1 MLHNKYVTRSSMVWS
16 NAKDLQLLK
25 QIAVEGVL
33 THKQRSKD
41 RGTKWQ
47 KVADNIIVSVGHDLT
62 FRAARDRYNMVAK
75 KYRARM
81 AREERAT
88 GEGGE
93 ELTENE
99 SLLEE
104 LIEIEDETERQMEN
118 ENEAKNKRI
127 DQERVQALEMRERAM
142 ERLGQT
148 RKRVGEAS
156 GNGKPAQ
163 KRRRSGDMMEWLQE
177 RVELEKEE
185 KELKHHEKKEF
196 MEAQRM
202 QHAEMMQIMQQ
213 SQQQFS
219 MQVKLSEQHLQ
230 HQMQQQQ
237 QMQQQLMALM
247 QQQQQQTQLLARM
260 LEKNF

>member
-16 NAKDLQLLK
+16 NAKDLHLLK
-25 QIAVEGVL
+25 QIAAEGVL
-33 THKQRSKD
+33 THKQISKE

-47 KVADNIIVSVGHDLT
+47 KVADNISVSVGHDLT
-62 FRAARDRYNMVAK
+62 SRAARDRYNMVAK

-93 ELTENE
+93 EMTENE

-163 KRRRSGDMMEWLQE
+163 KRRRSADMMEWFARE
-177 RVELEKEE
+177 DRVGKRREGA
-185 KELKHHEKKEF
+185 
-196 MEAQRM
+196 EA
-202 QHAEMMQIMQQ
+202 
-213 SQQQFS
+213 S
-219 MQVKLSEQHLQ
+219 
-230 HQMQQQQ
+230 
-237 QMQQQLMALM
+237 
-247 QQQQQQTQLLARM
+247 
-260 LEKNF
+260 

>member
-1 MLHNKYVTRSSMVWS
+1 M
-16 NAKDLQLLK
+16 
-25 QIAVEGVL
+25 
-33 THKQRSKD
+33 
-41 RGTKWQ
+41 
-47 KVADNIIVSVGHDLT
+47 
-62 FRAARDRYNMVAK
+62 
-75 KYRARM
+75 
-81 AREERAT
+81 
-88 GEGGE
+88 
-93 ELTENE
+93 
-99 SLLEE
+99 
-104 LIEIEDETERQMEN
+104 RQ
-118 ENEAKNKRI
+118 KNKRI
-127 DQERVQALEMRERAM
+127 DQERVQALEMREIAM

-148 RKRVGEAS
+148 KERVGEAS

-185 KELKHHEKKEF
+185 KKLKHHEKKEF
-196 MEAQRM
+196 IEAQRM

>member
-1 MLHNKYVTRSSMVWS
+1 M
-16 NAKDLQLLK
+16 
-25 QIAVEGVL
+25 
-33 THKQRSKD
+33 
-41 RGTKWQ
+41 
-47 KVADNIIVSVGHDLT
+47 GHDLT
-62 FRAARDRYNMVAK
+62 SRAARDCYNMVAK
-75 KYRARM
+75 KYRARV
-81 AREERAT
+81 ATEERAT

-99 SLLEE
+99 SLLEDM
-104 LIEIEDETERQMEN
+104 IEIEDETERQMEN

-127 DQERVQALEMRERAM
+127 DQERVQVLERREIAM

-185 KELKHHEKKEF
+185 KKLKHHEKKEF
-196 MEAQRM
+196 IEAQRM

-237 QMQQQLMALM
+237 QMQLQLMALM

>member
-16 NAKDLQLLK
+16 KAKDLQLLK
-25 QIAVEGVL
+25 QIAAEGVL
-33 THKQRSKD
+33 THKQRSKE

-47 KVADNIIVSVGHDLT
+47 KLADNISVSVGHDIT
-62 FRAARDRYNMVAK
+62 SRAARDRYNMLAK

-93 ELTENE
+93 ELTEDE

-104 LIEIEDETERQMEN
+104 LIDMEDETEKQMEN

-148 RKRVGEAS
+148 RKRVGEAR

-163 KRRRSGDMMEWLQE
+163 RRRRSGDMMEWLQE

-185 KELKHHEKKEF
+185 KELKHAEKK
-196 MEAQRM
+196 AQRM

-219 MQVKLSEQHLQ
+219 MQIKLSEQHLQ
-230 HQMQQQQ
+230 QQMQQQQ
-237 QMQQQLMALM
+237 HMQQQLMALM

-260 LEKNF
+260 LEKKF

>member
-1 MLHNKYVTRSSMVWS
+1 MVWS
-16 NAKDLQLLK
+16 KAKDLQLLK
-25 QIAVEGVL
+25 QIAAEGVL
-33 THKQRSKD
+33 THKQRSKE

-47 KVADNIIVSVGHDLT
+47 KLADNISVSVGHDIT
-62 FRAARDRYNMVAK
+62 SRAARDRYNMVAK

-93 ELTENE
+93 ELTEDE

-104 LIEIEDETERQMEN
+104 LIDMEDETEKQMEN

-127 DQERVQALEMRERAM
+127 DQERVQALKMRERAM

-163 KRRRSGDMMEWLQE
+163 RRRRSGDMMEWLQE

-185 KELKHHEKKEF
+185 KELKHAEKK
-196 MEAQRM
+196 AQRM

-219 MQVKLSEQHLQ
+219 MQIKLSEQHLQ
-230 HQMQQQQ
+230 QQMQQQQ
-237 QMQQQLMALM
+237 HMQQQLMALM

-260 LEKNF
+260 LEKKF

>member
-25 QIAVEGVL
+25 QIAAQGVL
-33 THKQRSKD
+33 THKQRSKE

-47 KVADNIIVSVGHDLT
+47 QVADNISVSS
-62 FRAARDRYNMVAK
+62 
-75 KYRARM
+75 
-81 AREERAT
+81 REERAT

-118 ENEAKNKRI
+118 ENEANNKRI
-127 DQERVQALEMRERAM
+127 DQQRVQALEMREIAM

-156 GNGKPAQ
+156 GNDKPAQ

-177 RVELEKEE
+177 RVQLEKEE
-185 KELKHHEKKEF
+185 KKLKHHEKKEF
-196 MEAQRM
+196 IEAQRM

-237 QMQQQLMALM
+237 
-247 QQQQQQTQLLARM
+247 
-260 LEKNF
+260 

>member
-1 MLHNKYVTRSSMVWS
+1 MRL
-16 NAKDLQLLK
+16 
-25 QIAVEGVL
+25 EG
-33 THKQRSKD
+33 R
-41 RGTKWQ
+41 W
-47 KVADNIIVSVGHDLT
+47 
-62 FRAARDRYNMVAK
+62 
-75 KYRARM
+75 RM
-81 AREERAT
+81 KM
-88 GEGGE
+88 
-93 ELTENE
+93 
-99 SLLEE
+99 
-104 LIEIEDETERQMEN
+104 RQ
-118 ENEAKNKRI
+118 KNKRI

-163 KRRRSGDMMEWLQE
+163 KRRSGDMMEWLQE
-177 RVELEKEE
+177 RVELEKDE

-196 MEAQRM
+196 MEAQGM

-219 MQVKLSEQHLQ
+219 MQVKLPEQHLQ

-260 LEKNF
+260 LEKNL

>member
-1 MLHNKYVTRSSMVWS
+1 MVWS

-25 QIAVEGVL
+25 QIATEGVL
-33 THKQRSKD
+33 THKQRSKQ
-41 RGTKWQ
+41 RGTKRQ
-47 KVADNIIVSVGHDLT
+47 KVADNISVSVGHDLT
-62 FRAARDRYNMVAK
+62 SGAARDRYNMVAK

-88 GEGGE
+88 VEGGE
-93 ELTENE
+93 ELTESE

-104 LIEIEDETERQMEN
+104 LIEIKDETERQMEN

-163 KRRRSGDMMEWLQE
+163 KRRSGDMMEWLQE
-177 RVELEKEE
+177 RVELEKE

-196 MEAQRM
+196 MEAQRV

-219 MQVKLSEQHLQ
+219 MQMKLSEQHLQ

-237 QMQQQLMALM
+237 QM
-247 QQQQQQTQLLARM
+247 
-260 LEKNF
+260 

>member
-16 NAKDLQLLK
+16 NAKDLHLLK
-25 QIAVEGVL
+25 QIAAEGVL
-33 THKQRSKD
+33 THKQGSKE

-47 KVADNIIVSVGHDLT
+47 KVADNISVSVGHDLT
-62 FRAARDRYNMVAK
+62 SRAVRGPYNMVAK

-127 DQERVQALEMRERAM
+127 DQEKVQVLEMRERVI

-148 RKRVGEAS
+148 KKWVEEAS
-156 GNGKPAQ
+156 RNGKPAQ

-185 KELKHHEKKEF
+185 KELKRHEKKEF
-196 MEAQRM
+196 MGAQRM

-219 MQVKLSEQHLQ
+219 IQMKLSE
-230 HQMQQQQ
+230 
-237 QMQQQLMALM
+237 
-247 QQQQQQTQLLARM
+247 
-260 LEKNF
+260 